1 MRIVT
6 FYLLLNGSS
15 PIKDF
20 LDSLTGEQAKKVLWV
35 LKLVEDMDIL
45 PRQYFKKLTGREGI
59 WEVRVGLGNDI
70 FRLLGFL
77 SKRRFLIP
85 TNAFVKKTQKTPK
98 REIALA
104 IQRKKEYLSRK
115 K

>member
-1 MRIVT
+1 MRIVE
-6 FYLLLNGSS
+6 FYRLPNGNN

-20 LDSLTGEQAKKVLWV
+20 LDSLTGKQAKKVLWV

-45 PRQYFKKLTGREGI
+45 PRQYFKKLSGNNGI
-59 WEVRVGLGNDI
+59 WEVRVSLGNDT
-70 FRLLGFL
+70 FRLLGFF
-77 SKRRFLIP
+77 SKGRFLIL

-98 REIALA
+98 REITLA
-104 IQRKKEYLSRK
+104 IQRKKDYLSRK